1 MTLRGFGGCLLGLSL
16 SGVCFGQ
23 LTPIELQGLE
33 DSLYLGNFS
42 LKDLQT
48 NRTPFREMKLS
59 DWVRDG
65 MGDPVK
71 SVDVLMKAH
80 RLALN
85 EKVGSIFTEC
95 FGPATGI
102 ELPKGAPVPKPAA
115 GETTVDGPLKD
126 ILLPLAE
133 AMTLADAAIRDALSK
148 LKPAEQRLLIESLAV
163 HSISEPSVKIGF
175 VKDKPADI
183 AQVVALMAK
192 VDLSKIE
199 WAGLTVEAAANAA
212 ADKLRAAKLD
222 SVGKQRYLVNG
233 LPVIVGG
240 IGSDLHDEVD
250 ARITIDLGGRDMYRG
265 RHGAGVGYSS
275 VLIDLG
281 GDDDYRVQDLSV
293 GAAILGVGVALD
305 LGGDDRFEGNA
316 LNFGVG
322 IGGFGVLE
330 KSGGDDVYKSVAGS
344 QGFGLFG
351 AGILL
356 DTSGDDLYKIGI
368 MGQGAGRTQGL
379 GWLIDRKGND
389 IYQAGGLVLNQPLF
403 DDVYYSNAQG
413 FGEGYRDD
421 AGGVPGGVGMI
432 TDGAGTDH
440 YLAETYCQAAS
451 YWFSVGSLFD
461 GSGNDSY
468 RAHHYA
474 QASSMHLTSSYL
486 FDLSGADSYVTQYG
500 AAQGIGHDYG
510 LAFFLDRAGN
520 DVYASRDARPGTGV
534 SNGVGIFIES
544 AGIDRYATSPGFAS
558 SARSMMSLGLFV
570 ELDGADLYPE
580 GLADGSAIVE
590 PSVVIRNDFGGGLQ
604 ISGTTPKDPPKPGTK
619 PKPSDI
625 ELKRLYDVAC
635 GWRVGSSAGGVDDAI
650 NELIAIGM
658 PAFDWMVKEHLAT
671 INRLEVRAWARI
683 TNGIGIDAIAALGRR
698 GLQGSDAEVEGVVR
712 IGGEGRIADIGA
724 LLPGIIKNKPKIRD
738 LAMRTAGT
746 LKARGC
752 TEVILPILFNAD
764 DYTKRVA
771 MAALADIGD
780 ESAVG
785 TAANYVSSP
794 DPFVRDAAVR
804 LILTN
809 PEQANA
815 LGKVLI
821 QDVDEQKARMGVL
834 ILGRLNMFK
843 SLDLVAQSLSDPRP
857 GVRISALL
865 ELNGRCPANYR
876 EAFVALI
883 KDPIPTVARV
893 ARQVKP

>member
-1 MTLRGFGGCLLGLSL
+1 MSWRGLGGCILGLGLS
-16 SGVCFGQ
+16 GFCFGQ
-23 LTPIELQGLE
+23 LTSNELQGLE
-33 DSLYLGNFS
+33 ESLYLGNFS

-59 DWVRDG
+59 EWVRDG

-71 SVDVLMKAH
+71 SVDVLMRAH
-80 RLALN
+80 RTAL
-85 EKVGSIFTEC
+85 GSDVPKIFTEC

-102 ELPKGAPVPKPAA
+102 ELPKSPPVPKPVS
-115 GETTVDGPLKD
+115 GETTVDGPLTD

-133 AMTLADAAIRDALSK
+133 TMTWADAAIRDALSK
-148 LKPAEQRLLIESLAV
+148 LKPAEQRLLIESLAL
-163 HSISEPSVKIGF
+163 HSVDEPRVKIGF

-183 AQVVALMAK
+183 AQVVALMAR
-192 VDLSKIE
+192 VDMSKIE
-199 WAGLTVEAAANAA
+199 WAGLTVEMAANVAVG
-212 ADKLRAAKLD
+212 KLKAAKLD
-222 SVGKQRYLVNG
+222 TVGKQRYVVNG

-240 IGSDLHDEVD
+240 VGSDLHDEVD

-281 GDDDYRVQDLSV
+281 GDDDYRVQDLSI
-293 GAAILGVGVALD
+293 GAAILGVGIAID
-305 LGGDDRFEGNA
+305 MGGDDRFEGNA

-330 KSGGDDVYKSVAGS
+330 KSSGDDVYKSVGGS

-356 DTSGDDLYKIGI
+356 DTGGDDLYKIGI

-389 IYQAGGLVLNQPLF
+389 LYQAGGLVLNQPLF

-421 AGGVPGGVGMI
+421 AGGVPGGVGMLS
-432 TDGAGTDH
+432 DGAGTDN

-461 GSGNDSY
+461 ASGNDSY

-474 QASSMHLTSSYL
+474 QASSMHFTSAYL
-486 FDLSGADSYVTQYG
+486 FDLAGADAYVTQYG
-500 AAQGIGHDYG
+500 AAQGIGHDNG

-534 SNGVGIFIES
+534 SNGIGIFIES
-544 AGIDRYATSPGFAS
+544 AGIDRYATAPGFAS
-558 SARSMMSLGLFV
+558 VARSMMSLGLFV
-570 ELDGADLYPE
+570 ELDGADLYPD
-580 GLADGSAIVE
+580 GFADGVAQVQ
-590 PSVVIRNDFGGGLQ
+590 PAVVIRNDFGGGLQ
-604 ISGTTPKDPPKPGTK
+604 TAPPVAPKIPTPGSK
-619 PKPSDI
+619 PKPSEA

-635 GWRVGSSAGGVDDAI
+635 GWQVGSSAGGVDEAI

-658 PAFDWMVKEHLAT
+658 PGFDWMVKSHLAT

-683 TNGIGIDAIAALGRR
+683 TNAIGIDAIAALGRR
-698 GLQGSDAEVEGVVR
+698 GLQGSDAELEGVIR
-712 IGGEGRIADIGA
+712 IGNEGRIADIGA
-724 LLPGIIKNKPKIRD
+724 LLPNVIKNKPKLRD

-771 MAALADIGD
+771 IAALADIGD
-780 ESAVG
+780 AAAVG

-804 LILTN
+804 LILTS
-809 PEQANA
+809 PEQAYA

-834 ILGRLNMFK
+834 ILGRLDMFN
-843 SLDLVAQSLSDPRP
+843 SLDSVAQSLTDPRP

-865 ELNGRCPANYR
+865 ALNGRCPANYR
-876 EAFVALI
+876 EAFVDLI